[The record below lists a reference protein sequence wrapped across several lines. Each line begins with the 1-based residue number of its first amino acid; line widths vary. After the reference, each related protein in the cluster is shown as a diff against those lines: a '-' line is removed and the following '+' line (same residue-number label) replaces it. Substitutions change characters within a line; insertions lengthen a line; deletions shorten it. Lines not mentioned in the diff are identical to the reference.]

1 MPIKFTF
8 TIHGISG
15 IKRGDKFKVL
25 GLPKNY
31 EQTGFFQVTAVKHT
45 ITDML
50 WKTDIEGSFR
60 QSR

>member
-1 MPIKFTF
+1 MIKFTF

-15 IKRGDKFKVL
+15 IKRGDKFKVS

-31 EQTGFFQVTAVKHT
+31 EKNGFFQVTSVKHV
-45 ITDML
+45 ISDML

-60 QSR
+60 QSS